1 MKLAY
6 LDCFSGISGDMLLGA
21 LIDIG
26 ADAHSIEAG
35 INSLPI
41 EPLTLAVKKQQVMG
55 ISCTDVQVVCPT
67 STYFRNLTT
76 ITELLT
82 ASDLPE
88 KIQNRAR
95 TAFRLLAR
103 AEARVHGVPIEQVH
117 FHELGALDTIAD
129 VVGCLLGFDEL
140 GVDNVV
146 ASPLPWNRGCLE
158 MAHGVYP
165 LPAPASVELM
175 LGIPCYGVDTDIELV
190 TPTGAV
196 LLRVLTEEFG
206 PLPSMIPHRVGYG
219 AGKSKRADTPN
230 VLRLLIGEDAN
241 PTNVVS
247 IEKVGVIETQVDDMP
262 AEHFSWLAEQ
272 FIASPALDYYFTPV
286 QMKKERPGTLITVLA
301 SPSDIPQLVDLLLA
315 HTSTLGVRHW
325 LAERRVL
332 PRESVEIDT
341 HWGKAKVKIARLHG
355 LPPRIAP
362 EYEDCRRIAIT
373 HDLPVD
379 AVYREI
385 LHQAMSLLSS

>member
-158 MAHGVYP
+158 MATEFTP
-165 LPAPASVELM
+165 PAPASVELM

-196 LLRVLTEEFG
+196 YPGTDREFG
-206 PLPSMIPHRVGYG
+206 PLPYDSAQGRVWSR
-219 AGKSKRADTPN
+219 KEQRADTPN
-230 VLRLLIGEDAN
+230 VLRLLIGGT
-241 PTNVVS
+241 PT
-247 IEKVGVIETQVDDMP
+247 Q
-262 AEHFSWLAEQ
+262 
-272 FIASPALDYYFTPV
+272 
-286 QMKKERPGTLITVLA
+286 QMLYP
-301 SPSDIPQLVDLLLA
+301 
-315 HTSTLGVRHW
+315 
-325 LAERRVL
+325 
-332 PRESVEIDT
+332 
-341 HWGKAKVKIARLHG
+341 
-355 LPPRIAP
+355 
-362 EYEDCRRIAIT
+362 
-373 HDLPVD
+373 
-379 AVYREI
+379 
-385 LHQAMSLLSS
+385 